1 MYAPHRLAFA
11 AKRALDIG
19 ASAAGLLML
28 APLGLCAAAAIARED
43 GRPMIYRATRV
54 GRYGRP
60 FTMYKL
66 RTMRRDAASR
76 GPAITTAADPRVTRV
91 GRLLRRTRIDEL
103 PQLWNVLRGE
113 MSLVGPR
120 PEDPAY
126 VALYTPAQRVVL
138 TVRPGITGLAQLAF
152 ADETRRLRPGHAH
165 EDYVN
170 VVLPAKLVIDLE
182 YVATLSPWRDLRILA
197 RTARAPTLRHGP
209 AKPSK
214 DVTADGA
221 HAGGAVS
228 AARRRPAPAR
238 AARGYGWIRVR
249 RYHSLST
256 RASAGCTPLAV
267 QTRRW

>member
-126 VALYTPAQRVVL
+126 VALYTPAQCVVL